1 VRTVTVVVLVAAAL
15 LAPATAMA
23 SVLVVGDS
31 LGLGT
36 DGSLRSALPG
46 TTITADDRN
55 GRPSPEG
62 VSVLRDRLRP
72 DHDTVVFDLG
82 TNDGPGGVDV
92 TARSLAAA
100 RDLAGGRCLVVATLN
115 HPPVGG
121 TSIDG
126 QNTMIRRFV
135 LDTPNAVL
143 VDWHDAASSTPGALG
158 SDGVHATSAGYA
170 LRGLLFA
177 DAITGCLADGGG
189 GAGGRGVAPGTPASS
204 TDRPAGAGRPKPKPR
219 PSLAE
224 QALAQ
229 LAESLTA
236 DKGPLEMVAKASTA
250 FAAAAGLASTAM
262 TPRGPEPVLGA
273 D

>member
-1 VRTVTVVVLVAAAL
+1 
-15 LAPATAMA
+15 MA

-36 DGSLRSALPG
+36 DGALRSALPG
-46 TTITADDRN
+46 TVVTADDRN
-55 GRPSPEG
+55 GRPSIEG

-72 DHDTVVFDLG
+72 DHETVVFDLG
-82 TNDGPGGVDV
+82 TNDGPGGVAV

-126 QNTMIRRFV
+126 QNAMIRRFV

-143 VDWHDAASSTPGALG
+143 VDWHDAAQSTPGALG

-177 DAITGCLADGGG
+177 DAITGCLAGGG
-189 GAGGRGVAPGTPASS
+189 PGDRGVAPDAPASS
-204 TDRPAGAGRPKPKPR
+204 TSRPVGAHRTRPKLR

-224 QALAQ
+224 RAADELGERLA
-229 LAESLTA
+229 A
-236 DKGPLEMVAKASTA
+236 DGGPLDMTAKIAATL
-250 FAAAAGLASTAM
+250 AAAADLASTAL
-262 TPRGPEPVLGA
+262 TPRGPEPVLGR
-273 D
+273 